1 MILTSSLDLALTTDK
16 YLDPAG
22 ADLQPNW
29 TYFANSISGSVI
41 AANSSFVMNMSGTMD
56 TQVLT
61 MFATAP
67 KGLLNHSNNP
77 SYLQKGMA
85 DKISSGSGG
94 YYESDTQQVKNI
106 VSSSY
111 ADPTGSFE
119 KTTYISKVAIYDKN
133 RNLLGI
139 AKTATPI
146 KKTVN
151 RDFTF
156 KIKLDI

>member
-1 MILTSSLDLALTTDK
+1 M
-16 YLDPAG
+16 
-22 ADLQPNW
+22 
-29 TYFANSISGSVI
+29 AN
-41 AANSSFVMNMSGTMD
+41 
-56 TQVLT
+56 
-61 MFATAP
+61 
-67 KGLLNHSNNP
+67 
-77 SYLQKGMA
+77 
-85 DKISSGSGG
+85 KISTGSQG
-94 YYESDTQQVKNI
+94 YFESDTQQVKNV

-133 RNLLGI
+133 RNLLGV